1 MNGRSLWIEDKNLY
15 VRAWPGGYEFWRAPD
30 GSFAYAMGMHG
41 GSGSGQT
48 TAREIAERLWRDH
61 RERNPLALLDKL
73 GWDDVAEAYRE
84 VEKESKEEAEKLA
97 AEALAVDNKAQ
108 EEPAIELTKE
118 EEIAQ
123 LEDALD
129 EIEPLWKAGRH
140 EDYWWWRKKLAEELE
155 ASPNYDPDDVSVRRL
170 HYSARGGMAWVATY
184 EKKVAELKAL
194 REEPS

>member
-1 MNGRSLWIEDKNLY
+1 MYGM
-15 VRAWPGGYEFWRAPD
+15 GGYA
-30 GSFAYAMGMHG
+30 G
-41 GSGSGQT
+41 
-48 TAREIAERLWRDH
+48 
-61 RERNPLALLDKL
+61 RN
-73 GWDDVAEAYRE
+73 
-84 VEKESKEEAEKLA
+84 KEEAEKLA

-108 EEPAIELTKE
+108 EEPVIIWTKE
-118 EEIAQ
+118 EKIAQ

-140 EDYWWWRKKLAEELE
+140 EDYWWWRKKLADELE

-184 EKKVAELKAL
+184 EKKVAELKKL